1 MFITHRVGRS
11 ACRVMLVIMIG
22 GLLVRAFTYGE
33 RIREH
38 GLTNETLWTMSYL
51 LTKVICYTAII
62 MRQKRIER
70 LVRSIS
76 TDIPADKRIQR
87 VIRMSRLFTTIFLV
101 QVIVNI
107 TNGILVIN
115 RHTIVD
121 VMMLVSKFT
130 SQWIM
135 ITSIFYWNMLQLLS
149 IFAEQQLACIKV
161 NVESK
166 YSDMVFVVTRLTTIA
181 DRVREFERLFSP
193 IPFLWFA
200 FAIISASATVFSVIR
215 NPSDYLNLF
224 YNTMDYL
231 PPILVVMAVDD
242 VFGKLRNESDI
253 LTTGVT
259 LNSSV
264 GIGDKILL
272 INEIKKLKELRL
284 TGMNFFSLD
293 RSFILS
299 YIASVLT
306 FAALIAGFSGK

>member
-1 MFITHRVGRS
+1 
-11 ACRVMLVIMIG
+11 
-22 GLLVRAFTYGE
+22 
-33 RIREH
+33 
-38 GLTNETLWTMSYL
+38 
-51 LTKVICYTAII
+51 
-62 MRQKRIER
+62 
-70 LVRSIS
+70 
-76 TDIPADKRIQR
+76 
-87 VIRMSRLFTTIFLV
+87 
-101 QVIVNI
+101 
-107 TNGILVIN
+107 
-115 RHTIVD
+115 
-121 VMMLVSKFT
+121 
-130 SQWIM
+130 
-135 ITSIFYWNMLQLLS
+135 
-149 IFAEQQLACIKV
+149 
-161 NVESK
+161 
-166 YSDMVFVVTRLTTIA
+166 MVFVVTRLTTIA
-181 DRVREFERLFSP
+181 DRVKEFERLFSP

-272 INEIKKLKELRL
+272 INEIKKLKELSL